1 MKNEKYERCSCMIPQ
16 IYIHDLQDTAVPKPS
31 KVSVLQIKKR
41 PQEED
46 SYNVI
51 KNMLG
56 TALWEEEA
64 NWVIFPQNLGRN
76 C

>member
-64 NWVIFPQNLGRN
+64 NWLFSLKI
-76 C
+76 